1 MRNLCVL
8 ILTLVFALSVQSCG
22 NGCSF
27 SSKIRLI
34 TSRTWKL
41 DGYVD
46 YSLNREFDI
55 IPEIYDF
62 KADGT
67 LVKIKEGDT
76 ICGTWSFDD
85 CDYLKVNTNTF
96 KIAELSR
103 KMMVLRYGELDFVYR
118 SSK

>member
-1 MRNLCVL
+1 MRNLYVL

-27 SSKIRLI
+27 TSKIKLI
-34 TSRTWKL
+34 TGRTWKL
-41 DGYVD
+41 ERYVD
-46 YSLNREFDI
+46 YSVNREFDI

-62 KADGT
+62 KVDGT
-67 LVKIKEGDT
+67 YVKIKDGDT

-85 CDYLKVNTNTF
+85 CDYLKINANIF

-103 KMMVLRYGELDFVYR
+103 KMMALRYGDLYFLYR
-118 SSK
+118 SEQ

>member
-8 ILTLVFALSVQSCG
+8 ILTLVLALSVQSCG

-27 SSKIRLI
+27 SSKIKLI

-41 DGYVD
+41 ESYVD
-46 YSLNREFDI
+46 YSVNREFDV
-55 IPEIYDF
+55 IPEIYYF
-62 KADGT
+62 KDDGSFIK
-67 LVKIKEGDT
+67 VKDGDT
-76 ICGTWSFDD
+76 ICGTWSFGD

-103 KMMVLRYGELDFVYR
+103 KMMVLRYGDLDFMYR
-118 SSK
+118 SEH